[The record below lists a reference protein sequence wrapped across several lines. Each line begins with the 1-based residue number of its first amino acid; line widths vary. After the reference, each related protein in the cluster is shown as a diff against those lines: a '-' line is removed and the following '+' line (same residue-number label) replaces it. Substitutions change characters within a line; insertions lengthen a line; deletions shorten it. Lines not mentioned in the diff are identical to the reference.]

1 MCYCVVVIGVCCVV
15 LCCVVLCCVVLSY
28 VVFCRSYCVVLCCVV
43 LCCVVLCCVVLCCVV
58 LCCVALR
65 CAVLCCIVL
74 CYVVLCCAVLCYVGL
89 CLFWFVLH
97 VIPYLSFVVPF
108 YPLAFFS
115 FQSSIYSILLCP
127 ILSSSFYDFE
137 LVAICKFAEH
147 LTGYDKT
154 TQVVQL
160 CSDDRK
166 SIPNHVKRG
175 NGHLIDSY
183 LKRELLQ
190 TIYVRICA
198 MQDKFPFRYFSHCY
212 FKRVSYTARGVV
224 SYGAR
229 AAEREGQRGQFAAG
243 PQGPWGL
250 INIEF
255 LFKAS
260 LDVFKNLPIGGA
272 WNVLRV
278 PLDSVPLDS
287 LTFCP
292 LCLLRSQTQGASLAG
307 LPLGLENL
315 SAALYGARQEEWL
328 FNPKTESN

>member
-15 LCCVVLCCVVLSY
+15 LCCVVLCCVMLCCVVLCCLTLYS
-28 VVFCRSYCVVLCCVV
+28 VVIIVLCCVV
-43 LCCVVLCCVVLCCVV
+43 LCCVVLCYVALRYVVLCC
-58 LCCVALR
+58 
-65 CAVLCCIVL
+65 
-74 CYVVLCCAVLCYVGL
+74 VVLCCAVLCYVGL

-108 YPLAFFS
+108 YPPAVFL

-127 ILSSSFYDFE
+127 ILSSSIHDFE
-137 LVAICKFAEH
+137 LDAICKFAEH
-147 LTGYDKT
+147 LTGYEKT

-160 CSDDRK
+160 CSGDRK
-166 SIPNHVKRG
+166 SIPNHVKRS

-260 LDVFKNLPIGGA
+260 LDVFKNLPIGVA

-292 LCLLRSQTQGASLAG
+292 LCLLRSQTQGASSCRFAPG
-307 LPLGLENL
+307 PWKPLGGPVW
-315 SAALYGARQEEWL
+315 S
-328 FNPKTESN
+328 